1 MARHTAVLNLAAA
14 ITARALAAK
23 RTASVL
29 LSLVVL
35 TPAATPAFADT
46 AIVNVNVIPM
56 TEEVV
61 QSAQTVLVAGGRIE
75 AIGPVDEL
83 PVPETYTLVDG
94 TDRYLIPGLGEM
106 HAHVP
111 PAGSGSLDRIL
122 ALFAVNGVTTI
133 RGMLGHPSHLE
144 LRGELDSGQRFGPRL
159 VTSGPSLNGNSVTGA
174 ADGRRQVE
182 AQHAAGYDFIKIHPG
197 LEAREFA
204 AIAETANALG
214 MPFVGHVPVS
224 VGVRGALSAG
234 IASIEHLDG
243 YMAAMLP
250 KHADGAGGYG
260 GFFGVLLADN
270 VDIGQLEA
278 LVADTEAAGTWNVP
292 TQTLIEQL
300 IDATPVADLTTRTE
314 MACMP
319 PATVRAWADAKT
331 QMQAERDLHAELAAR
346 AIAIRRQLIR
356 ELHARGNRLLLGS
369 DAPQVFNV
377 PGFSAHRELELYVAA
392 GLTPYEALATGTR
405 DVARFL
411 GLETGRIEVGQL
423 ADLVLLDENPLEDIR
438 NLTRVHGVMLGG
450 RWHSKRVL
458 LQKLDE
464 LCSGQE

>member
-1 MARHTAVLNLAAA
+1 MAKCTPGTDVS
-14 ITARALAAK
+14 TRAFAK
-23 RTASVL
+23 PALSLL
-29 LSLVVL
+29 LSLAVL
-35 TPAATPAFADT
+35 APASTAFADT

-56 TEEVV
+56 TGEIVLE
-61 QSAQTVLVAGGRIE
+61 AQTVIVADGRIE

-83 PVPETYTLVDG
+83 PVPETHALVDG

-111 PAGSGSLDRIL
+111 PADAASLDRTL
-122 ALFAVNGVTTI
+122 TLFAVNGVTTI
-133 RGMLGHPSHLE
+133 RGMLGHPSHLALRDE
-144 LRGELDSGQRFGPRL
+144 LESGQRFGPRL
-159 VTSGPSLNGNSVTGA
+159 VTSGPSLNGNSVDGV

-204 AIAETANALG
+204 AIAETANTLG
-214 MPFVGHVPVS
+214 IPFAGHVPVS
-224 VGVRGALSAG
+224 VGVRGALSLG
-234 IASIEHLDG
+234 IASIDHLDG

-270 VDIGQLEA
+270 VDIGELDA

-292 TQTLIEQL
+292 TQTLVEQL
-300 IDATPVADLTTRTE
+300 IDATPVADLTRRAET
-314 MACMP
+314 ACMP
-319 PATVRAWADAKT
+319 AAAVRAWAEAKAG
-331 QMQAERDLHAELAAR
+331 MQAERGLNSELAGR
-346 AIAIRRQLIR
+346 AIEIRRRLIR
-356 ELHARGNRLLLGS
+356 ELHLRSDRLLLGS

-377 PGFSAHRELELYVAA
+377 PGFSAHRELELYVAS

-405 DVARFL
+405 NAARFL
-411 GLETGRIEVGQL
+411 GLETGHIEAGRL

-450 RWHSKRVL
+450 RWYSKRVL
-458 LQKLDE
+458 SQKLDE
-464 LCSGQE
+464 LCGGRG

>member
-1 MARHTAVLNLAAA
+1 MVGHTRGTAVSTIA
-14 ITARALAAK
+14 TAR
-23 RTASVL
+23 RTVSAL
-29 LSLVVL
+29 LSLIVL
-35 TPAATPAFADT
+35 APAATATFADT
-46 AIVNVNVIPM
+46 AIVNVSVIPM
-56 TEEVV
+56 TEETVLN
-61 QSAQTVLVAGGRIE
+61 AQTVLVAGDRIE

-111 PAGSGSLDRIL
+111 PAGSPSLDRTL

-133 RGMLGHPSHLE
+133 RGMLGHPTHLVLRDE
-144 LRGELDSGQRFGPRL
+144 LESGERFGPRL
-159 VTSGPSLNGNSVTGA
+159 VTSGPSLNGNSVTGVA
-174 ADGRRQVE
+174 HGRRQVE

-214 MPFVGHVPVS
+214 MPFAGHVPVS

-234 IASIEHLDG
+234 IASIDHLDG

-260 GFFGVLLADN
+260 GFFGVLLADK
-270 VDIGQLEA
+270 VDIGELEA
-278 LVADTEAAGTWNVP
+278 LVADTEAAGVWNVP

-319 PATVRAWADAKT
+319 PATVRAWAEAKAE
-331 QMQAERDLHAELAAR
+331 MQAERGLSSEVAER
-346 AIAIRRQLIR
+346 AIEIRRRLIR
-356 ELHARGNRLLLGS
+356 ELDARSDRLLLGS

-405 DVARFL
+405 NAAGFL
-411 GLETGRIEVGQL
+411 GLETGRIELGRL

-438 NLTRVHGVMLGG
+438 NITRVHGVMLGG
-450 RWHSKRVL
+450 RWHSKR
-458 LQKLDE
+458 E
-464 LCSGQE
+464 LSQVVDRLCNGQS